1 MASFEATRLQYN
13 QEQFEVLEIDLP
25 VITDACT
32 FGASD
37 GFGTPLTCD
46 QAWASEYKTYKF
58 TNQNAP
64 ILPASN
70 VYRAMT
76 SVRETT
82 TELKPGNGLSARGSM
97 SIMLTDFLG
106 DPNEGATGVTS
117 AVELQGTFLGKL
129 NARQVME
136 NKAVRLK
143 LYRVE
148 SDGSIDLA
156 GGAET
161 HHYVTEAFKS
171 NDNGTWSLQCKDVMS
186 LANLN
191 EKTWPPT
198 AGGFLR
204 LDVDSTSTTLSVDGV
219 TSYAVGDFIRIG
231 DEFFKVIGTTNILTA
246 SASVDVS
253 ARGGT
258 LIAPG
263 SGVRLTTTNASDHS
277 AGDEIFICELSD
289 NETIDAL
296 LTRILVASDFDV
308 ALIPAAAWA
317 AEVAEWHSSDKIN
330 TLHSEPT
337 DVNDLLTKI
346 LTGFL
351 MDLWFDQIDNL
362 AKLSAISVWK
372 QSTAALSEGKEID
385 AYTLKDSAN
394 EAIRASR
401 ALVVYDKKNLS
412 DNDDVSSFSKASQFS
427 DNQIISEALYK
438 EHKDKL
444 FDNSTFID
452 TNAADLLVQRYVS
465 RFKFN
470 PFNYKWT
477 TQERFLT
484 FKTGDVVDLNS
495 SSIQSASGLPSGDL
509 RAQITKIMPK
519 YTNAGRMYECTA
531 MSYEA
536 AFNNN
541 SEIVLDEPLG
551 GVNFYVLAG
560 APSAAVTL
568 TFILKGTY
576 SHGQVSMVGGGFPSG
591 SKIILILVD
600 GFDGQAVGGAGGDN
614 EQNGVGGGIVY
625 DAQGVDTDIY
635 FSGATSS
642 AAYPIADG
650 YIRAPGGGGGGGSDY
665 EVFDQVF
672 NGGGGGGG
680 AGRTGGVGG
689 ESLSGLPLDID
700 SSDGA
705 NGDIIGNGGAGGGG
719 FGGAGDGGNGGDWGQ
734 PGAVGQTGQFGGLA
748 GSGIFDSGA
757 TVTLFGSNATRYING
772 NGDH

>member
-25 VITDACT
+25 VITDTCT

-46 QAWASEYKTYKF
+46 QAWTSEYKTYKF

-106 DPNEGATGVTS
+106 DPNEGAAGVTS

-186 LANLN
+186 LAKLN

-198 AGGFLR
+198 VGGFLR
-204 LDVDSTSTTLSVDGV
+204 QDIDD
-219 TSYAVGDFIRIG
+219 AVVAIPVNADTDYSAAFAVRIG
-231 DEFFKVIGTTNILTA
+231 DEHLRIISVTDNLTA
-246 SASVDVS
+246 TAVLNVA
-253 ARGGT
+253 ARGS
-258 LIAPG
+258 LITAPV
-263 SGVRLTTTNASDHS
+263 SGVRLTTTSADSHS
-277 AGDEIFICELSD
+277 SGDEVFVCELSD

-330 TLHSEPT
+330 TLHSEPD
-337 DVNDLLTKI
+337 DVNNLLTMI

-372 QSTAALSEGKEID
+372 QSTAALTEGKEID

-444 FDNSTFID
+444 FDNSTFIG

-465 RFKFN
+465 RFKFT

-541 SEIVLDEPLG
+541 SEIVLDEPLS

-642 AAYPIADG
+642 AAYPVADG

-665 EVFDQVF
+665 EVLDQYF

-680 AGRTGGVGG
+680 I
-689 ESLSGLPLDID
+689 S
-700 SSDGA
+700 
-705 NGDIIGNGGAGGGG
+705 
-719 FGGAGDGGNGGDWGQ
+719 GAGDGGNGGDWGQ

-757 TVTLFGSNATRYING
+757 TVTLFGSTATRYING